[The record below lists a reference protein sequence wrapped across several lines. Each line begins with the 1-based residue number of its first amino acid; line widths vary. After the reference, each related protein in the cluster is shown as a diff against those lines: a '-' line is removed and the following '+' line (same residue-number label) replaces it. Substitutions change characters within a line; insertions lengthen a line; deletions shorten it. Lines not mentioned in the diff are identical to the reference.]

1 MSASGRSRRLSCCS
15 WRLCTCSGACDL
27 TRTQKHKQWRW
38 RRRRNLPPRLL
49 QVLPR
54 GDSPRGPVAQGAAQS
69 LPRFLEANA
78 RWRVEQGSCYQRDG
92 GRRPTHHLRG
102 GPGSTGSRP
111 RCSVQQLE
119 LQSLCRR
126 VAVNLNPFA
135 SLTQDVAVSAL
146 SPPYV
151 YAINAKQS
159 FLSKGV
165 VWHAEGEITGTGGRT
180 ESL

>member
-27 TRTQKHKQWRW
+27 TRTQKHKQWRR

-69 LPRFLEANA
+69 LPRFLETNA
-78 RWRVEQGSCYQRDG
+78 RCRVEQGSCYQRERQGG
-92 GRRPTHHLRG
+92 GRRPTNHLRG

-126 VAVNLNPFA
+126 VAVNLNRLPK
-135 SLTQDVAVSAL
+135 TWL
-146 SPPYV
+146 SPRSRRRMST
-151 YAINAKQS
+151 QS
-159 FLSKGV
+159 MQSRAFFQKVCGMQR
-165 VWHAEGEITGTGGRT
+165 EG
-180 ESL
+180 